1 MRDTDRMI
9 TDLVRDLR
17 PVPRHA
23 LRDRF
28 LLGLLPALAVS
39 LLLMLAILGLRSDMP
54 EALMLPV
61 FWIKSAYNALI
72 ALVAL
77 WATYHLARPD
87 GAEGGFFKMG
97 AAIVLA
103 MAIAAAVQLV
113 TSPPEAYGELI
124 LGSSAL
130 HCPFLIFAFALP
142 VFAGISWVLRKGAPA
157 NLRLTGFISGIA
169 AGAAGAWVYSWFC
182 TENGMPFVLTWYSVG
197 ILLVGAL
204 GALAGPRLLR
214 W

>member
-1 MRDTDRMI
+1 MI
-9 TDLVRDLR
+9 DDLVRDLR

-23 LRDRF
+23 LRYRF
-28 LLGLLPALAVS
+28 LLGILPALAVS
-39 LLLMLAILGLRSDMP
+39 LLLMLAILGVRSDTP

-77 WATYHLARPD
+77 WTTYHLARPD
-87 GAEGGFFKMG
+87 GGEGGFFKTG

-103 MAIAAAVQLV
+103 MAIAATIQLA
-113 TSPPEAYGELI
+113 TSPPEAYEQLI

-157 NLRLTGFISGIA
+157 NLRLTGFIAGIA

-182 TENGMPFVLTWYSVG
+182 TENGMPFVLIWYSVG